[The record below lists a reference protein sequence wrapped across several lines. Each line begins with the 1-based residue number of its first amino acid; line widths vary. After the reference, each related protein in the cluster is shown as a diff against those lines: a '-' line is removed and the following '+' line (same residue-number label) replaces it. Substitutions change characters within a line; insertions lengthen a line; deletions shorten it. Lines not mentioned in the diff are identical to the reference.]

1 MFENVTHLDMQAN
14 DLNELDGYS
23 CRNLDNL
30 QILDLSRN
38 RIKNVSDHL
47 RAMMNLKILKLEN
60 NQLTE
65 FVPAITALKFLEELS
80 L

>member
-14 DLNELDGYS
+14 DLSELDGYS

-30 QILDLSRN
+30 IVLDLARN

-60 NQLTE
+60 N
-65 FVPAITALKFLEELS
+65 
-80 L
+80 